1 MSTEILPVIVRA
13 ACEALDQMF
22 SLAPT
27 ASEPHILDQKASHG
41 WDASG
46 IIGLTGGGKGMVVL
60 RLRKTM
66 VNELLT
72 MSGMEATSPDEEEEL
87 VNSLLG
93 ELTNVVSGHVINTLT
108 EHDLD
113 ITVPLIVQGPN
124 HKINWPA
131 FAPVNQVPIKTS
143 LGEMEL
149 LVCFA
154 LKGAAPQSH

>member
-1 MSTEILPVIVRA
+1 MSSEILSLIVRA

-46 IIGLTGGGKGMVVL
+46 IIGLTGAGKGMVVL

-66 VNELLT
+66 VNDLLKK
-72 MSGMEATSPDEEEEL
+72 SGMEANSPEEEQEL

-108 EHDLD
+108 EYDLD
-113 ITVPLIVQGPN
+113 ITVPLIVQGPD
-124 HKINWPA
+124 HKINWPV
-131 FAPVNQVPIKTS
+131 FAPVNQVPIKTT

-154 LKGAAPQSH
+154 LGRTPARSP

>member
-1 MSTEILPVIVRA
+1 MSSEILSVIVRA

-46 IIGLTGGGKGMVVL
+46 IIGLTGAGKGMVVL

-66 VNELLT
+66 VNDLLKK
-72 MSGMEATSPDEEEEL
+72 SGMEANSPEEEQEL

-108 EHDLD
+108 EYDLD
-113 ITVPLIVQGPN
+113 ITVPLIVLGPD
-124 HKINWPA
+124 HKINWPV
-131 FAPVNQVPIKTS
+131 FAPVNQVPIKTT

-154 LKGAAPQSH
+154 LGRTPARSP